1 MNVSVILKWERY
13 INWVKFNS
21 SFGMMGNICGIN
33 NKELYLQI
41 LARDGEQNEN
51 EKWIT
56 LIGDLAGCISIKRPK
71 EVIKCTM
78 DDPNIPFQSCFF
90 SQ

>member
-1 MNVSVILKWERY
+1 
-13 INWVKFNS
+13 
-21 SFGMMGNICGIN
+21 MMANICGIN

-51 EKWIT
+51 EKWVT

-71 EVIKCTM
+71 EVI
-78 DDPNIPFQSCFF
+78 
-90 SQ
+90 